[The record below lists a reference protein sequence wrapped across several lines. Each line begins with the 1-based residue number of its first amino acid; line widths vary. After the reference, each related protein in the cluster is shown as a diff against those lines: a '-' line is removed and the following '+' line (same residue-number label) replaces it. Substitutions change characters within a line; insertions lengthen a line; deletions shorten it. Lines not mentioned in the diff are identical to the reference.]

1 VLLARFDIFRLMA
14 NRRFVAVVAAV
25 PNLKVDEL
33 KRLPTFVDERNIP
46 DLGGN
51 LKTWRWTNNPEVYE
65 IYYNEAGI
73 LRYHYFT
80 DKVSNDSIRNLIDFI
95 RNNRIDA
102 QVPNNAFINVSY
114 VFSTTV
120 EQSPELYSAIIAPAM
135 FLEKENVGLARG
147 MTSYGFKI
155 ANQTYD
161 LVLKAMWE
169 SVVIHVEL
177 SVVYNTQSVVS
188 LDTVLPHML
197 EVLANEYRILSGRI
211 FTGEKAV
218 AR

>member
-1 VLLARFDIFRLMA
+1 MA

-46 DLGGN
+46 DMGGN

-80 DKVSNDSIRNLIDFI
+80 DRISNDSIRPLIDFI

-102 QVPNNAFINVSY
+102 QVPNNAFINASY

-120 EQSPELYSAIIAPAM
+120 EQSPELYGAIIAPAM
-135 FLEKENVGLARG
+135 FLEKDNVGLARG

-177 SVVYNTQSVVS
+177 SVVYNTQSIVG

-197 EVLANEYRILSGRI
+197 EVLNNEHRVLSGRI
-211 FTGEKAV
+211 FTADKAV
-218 AR
+218 VSKSC

>member
-1 VLLARFDIFRLMA
+1 MA

-25 PNLKVDEL
+25 PNLKLDEL

-46 DLGGN
+46 DMGGN
-51 LKTWRWTNNPEVYE
+51 LKTWRWTNNPEAYE

-80 DKVSNDSIRNLIDFI
+80 ERISNDTIKNLIDFI

-135 FLEKENVGLARG
+135 FLEKDNVGLARG

-177 SVVYNTQSVVS
+177 SVVYNTQSVVG

-197 EVLANEYRILSGRI
+197 EVLSNEHRVLSGRI
-211 FTGEKAV
+211 SIADKAM
-218 AR
+218 AK

>member
-1 VLLARFDIFRLMA
+1 MA

-80 DKVSNDSIRNLIDFI
+80 DKISNDSIRNLIDFI
-95 RNNRIDA
+95 RNNKIDA

-120 EQSPELYSAIIAPAM
+120 EQSPDLYSAIIAPAM
-135 FLEKENVGLARG
+135 FLEKDNVGLARG

-177 SVVYNTQSVVS
+177 SVVYNTQSVVG

-197 EVLANEYRILSGRI
+197 EVLGNEYRILSGRI
-211 FTGEKAV
+211 FTGERAV

>member
-1 VLLARFDIFRLMA
+1 MA

-80 DKVSNDSIRNLIDFI
+80 DKISNDSIRNLIDFI

-120 EQSPELYSAIIAPAM
+120 EQSPDLYSAIIAPAM

-197 EVLANEYRILSGRI
+197 EVLSNEYRILSARI
-211 FTGEKAV
+211 FTREREV

>member
-1 VLLARFDIFRLMA
+1 MYFDRYNLMA

-33 KRLPTFVDERNIP
+33 KRLPTFVDERTIP
-46 DLGGN
+46 DMGGN
-51 LKTWRWTNNPEVYE
+51 LKTWRWTNNPELYE

-80 DKVSNDSIRNLIDFI
+80 DKINNDAIRVLIDFI
-95 RNNRIDA
+95 RNNKVDA
-102 QVPNNAFINVSY
+102 NVPNNAFINVSY

-120 EQSPELYSAIIAPAM
+120 NQSPDLYGAIIAPAM
-135 FLEKENVGLARG
+135 FLERNNVGLTRG

-177 SVVYNTQSVVS
+177 SVVYNTQSVVG

-197 EVLANEYRILSGRI
+197 EVLGSEYGILSSRI
-211 FTGEKAV
+211 FASAGATV
-218 AR
+218 Q